1 MVLLTRKKKKE
12 PLLKKLTKLAKSA
25 FSRKSRKERLKS
37 LLLSLN
43 VTKTTNLVN

>member
-43 VTKTTNLVN
+43 VTKTINLVN